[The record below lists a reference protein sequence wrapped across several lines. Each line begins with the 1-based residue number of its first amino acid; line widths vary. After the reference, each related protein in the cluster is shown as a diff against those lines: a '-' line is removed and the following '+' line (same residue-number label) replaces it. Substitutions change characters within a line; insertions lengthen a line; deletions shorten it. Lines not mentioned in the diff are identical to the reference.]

1 MNLLSTTSKRLSGLF
16 SGPKTSFQILSD
28 LYLDYDSQYLTFHI
42 PVAAPFLIL
51 AGNIGRLI
59 DYEQYL
65 SFLVRRCNLHDKV
78 FLVLGPLEF
87 HGLNWM
93 DGLQLAHKM
102 EKEPVTKGRLE
113 VLYETRSEVPG
124 TNITLL
130 GCTLWSKIPDSD
142 VAAVLKKMP
151 EFDEKDGIQDWSIEK
166 HNSEHKR
173 DYNWLIEEV
182 ANPQPSPKP
191 STVGTTLPTPTTGS
205 NTPKTET
212 QMVVVTCFTPELRES
227 LDPWQVDAPW
237 ASAYGTNLLDGSQ
250 FSNVKTWI
258 SGATGRTHEFKKANM
273 TLVSNQRGRKGENV
287 TGLLKDG
294 MSEKQKAG
302 LFDVMRVVKI

>member
-1 MNLLSTTSKRLSGLF
+1 MDLLSSTSKRLSGLF

-28 LYLDYDSQYLTFHI
+28 LHLDYESQYLTFHI

-65 SFLVRRCNLHDKV
+65 SFLIRRCNLHEKV

-87 HGLNWM
+87 HGLGWM

-102 EKEPVTKGRLE
+102 EKDPVTKGRLE

-124 TNITLL
+124 TNVVLL
-130 GCTLWSKIPDSD
+130 GCTLWSKIPDAD

-151 EFDEKDGIQDWSIEK
+151 EFDEKDGIQNWSIEK
-166 HNSEHKR
+166 HNAEHKR
-173 DYNWLIEEV
+173 DYKWLIDEL
-182 ANPQPSPKP
+182 NNSQPTLKP
-191 STVGTTLPTPTTGS
+191 SAGGTTLPAPPAGS
-205 NTPKTET
+205 ATSKSET
-212 QMVVVTCFTPELRES
+212 QLVVVTSFAPELREC

-237 ASAYGTNLLDGSQ
+237 ASAYGTNLLDTPH
-250 FSNVKTWI
+250 FNNVKTWI
-258 SGATGRTHEFKKANM
+258 SGATGRTHEFKKGNT
-273 TLVSNQRGRKGENV
+273 TLVSNQRGREGEHV

-302 LFDVMRVVKI
+302 LFDVMRVIKI